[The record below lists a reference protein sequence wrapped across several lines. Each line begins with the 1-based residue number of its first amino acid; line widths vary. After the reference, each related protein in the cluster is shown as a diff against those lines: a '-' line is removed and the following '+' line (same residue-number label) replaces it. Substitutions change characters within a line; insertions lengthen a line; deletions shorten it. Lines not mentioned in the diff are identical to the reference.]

1 MKYMK
6 GNNNDIGKPKIKG
19 NKQLE
24 VVQCNSKNEHK
35 KWNKILQHALNSKRN
50 KGQERFNRSVITT
63 HLYADFQNKFECK
76 R

>member
-24 VVQCNSKNEHK
+24 IVWCNSKNEHK
-35 KWNKILQHALNSKRN
+35 KWNKTLQHALNSKIN
-50 KGQERFNRSVITT
+50 KGQERSNRSVIN
-63 HLYADFQNKFECK
+63 L
-76 R
+76 

>member
-24 VVQCNSKNEHK
+24 TIRCNSKN
-35 KWNKILQHALNSKRN
+35 
-50 KGQERFNRSVITT
+50 
-63 HLYADFQNKFECK
+63 
-76 R
+76 